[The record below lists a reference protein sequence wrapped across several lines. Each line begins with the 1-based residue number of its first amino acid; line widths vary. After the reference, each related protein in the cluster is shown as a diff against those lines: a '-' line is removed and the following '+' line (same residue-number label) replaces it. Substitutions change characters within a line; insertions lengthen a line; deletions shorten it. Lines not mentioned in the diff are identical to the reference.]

1 MNQPV
6 RTTLVFGLISALVVI
21 PLAWML
27 SSLIGWSMALNLTL
41 WVDLTLYAV
50 LLARWSA
57 GSLITIGFP
66 LALLLGTALWPGVG
80 SVYILLGLVAFSW
93 IRSGICFGGT
103 PLRAAAAEIFTIAGG
118 GGLVVLLNPRSE
130 LAWAISIW
138 LFFLVQTLYF
148 YIVPVTTSAAA
159 VDTEVDPFNQAF
171 REAQRTL
178 DDG

>member
-21 PLAWML
+21 PLAWGL
-27 SSLIGWSMALNLTL
+27 SGLIGWSMALKLTL

-57 GSLITIGFP
+57 SPLMAIGFP

-80 SVYILLGLVAFSW
+80 SIDILLALGAFSW
-93 IRSGICFGGT
+93 IRSGICFGAA
-103 PLRAAAAEIFTIAGG
+103 PLRAAAAEIITIAGG
-118 GGLVVLLNPRSE
+118 ASLLVLLDPRSE
-130 LAWAISIW
+130 PAWAISIW

-148 YIVPVTTSAAA
+148 YIVPVTIPAAA
-159 VDTEVDPFNQAF
+159 VDTAVDPFNQAF

-178 DDG
+178 DDS